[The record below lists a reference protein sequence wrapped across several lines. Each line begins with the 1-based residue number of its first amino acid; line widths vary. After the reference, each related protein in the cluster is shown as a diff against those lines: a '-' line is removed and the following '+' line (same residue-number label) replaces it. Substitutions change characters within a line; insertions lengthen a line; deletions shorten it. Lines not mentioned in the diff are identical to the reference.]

1 MDHGES
7 LQLSISGIA
16 NRGHSGSSLRHA
28 AGTLSQARL
37 LGLHRC
43 LVPALIVNS
52 SIPGKSIEPAS
63 EPLNRRLQVPGRR
76 LFIGGERSVRRT
88 LVLRAAVV
96 LFLFLLVIAVFWL
109 DRDGLRD
116 NADES
121 ISFIDVVYFTMVSVT
136 TVGYGD
142 IVPVTPQARLV
153 DAVFVT
159 PIRLFIWL
167 IFIGTAYQLVLQRLI
182 EDFRMRRLQAR
193 LQGHVVL
200 CGYGHSGRCAA
211 AELVARGMDK
221 QHILIVDLDQA
232 RLEDAAELGYIGIL
246 GDASR
251 EETLRQTKLEQARAL
266 LVCTDRDDTNVL
278 ITLTARNLAP
288 NVRIVARVEEAE
300 NDKLVR
306 QSGANATVLPSRVG
320 GILMA
325 DSLESSHLAAYV
337 MDLISAGGHVT
348 LIEREPQPEEIGRS
362 PIESP
367 HLIVRV
373 VRDQQHHSLWESD
386 LRIQP
391 GDKLIVIRPPTTQVV
406 ESESQ

>member
-1 MDHGES
+1 M
-7 LQLSISGIA
+7 
-16 NRGHSGSSLRHA
+16 
-28 AGTLSQARL
+28 
-37 LGLHRC
+37 
-43 LVPALIVNS
+43 
-52 SIPGKSIEPAS
+52 
-63 EPLNRRLQVPGRR
+63 
-76 LFIGGERSVRRT
+76 RRT
-88 LVLRAAVV
+88 LVLRAGVV
-96 LFLFLLVIAVFWL
+96 LFLFVLVILVFWL

-116 NADES
+116 NADDS

-142 IVPVTPQARLV
+142 IVPVTAQARLV
-153 DAVFVT
+153 DALFVT

-167 IFIGTAYQLVLQRLI
+167 IFVGTAYQLVLQRLI

-211 AELVARGMDK
+211 AELAERGFDK
-221 QHILIVDLDQA
+221 KHILIVDLDQA
-232 RLEDAAELGYIGIL
+232 RVEAAAEFGYIGIL

-251 EETLRQTKLEQARAL
+251 EETLRHTRLDQARAL

-306 QSGANATVLPSRVG
+306 QSGADSTVLPSRVG

-325 DSLESSHLAAYV
+325 DSIESSHMAAYV
-337 MDLISAGGHVT
+337 MDLISAGGQVT
-348 LIEREPQPEEIGRS
+348 LVEREPQADEIGRR
-362 PIESP
+362 PIESQ
-367 HLIVRV
+367 HMIVRI
-373 VRDQQHHSLWESD
+373 VRNHQPHSIWESD
-386 LRIQP
+386 VRIQA
-391 GDKLIVIRPPTTQVV
+391 GDKLIVIRPPEVP
-406 ESESQ
+406 

>member
-1 MDHGES
+1 LEHGAAPHVSVSKVE
-7 LQLSISGIA
+7 
-16 NRGHSGSSLRHA
+16 NRRNS
-28 AGTLSQARL
+28 AGTQRQLQRWA
-37 LGLHRC
+37 C
-43 LVPALIVNS
+43 VS
-52 SIPGKSIEPAS
+52 SSTPGRPIDPAS
-63 EPLNRRLQVPGRR
+63 QTLNRRLRVPGRR

-88 LVLRAAVV
+88 LVLRSCVV
-96 LFLFLLVIAVFWL
+96 LFLFVLVILVFWL

-116 NADES
+116 NADNS

-153 DAVFVT
+153 DALFVT

-167 IFIGTAYQLVLQRLI
+167 IFIGTAYQLVLQQLI

-211 AELVARGMDK
+211 AELVARGVEK
-221 QHILIVDLDQA
+221 QHILIVDLDQS
-232 RLEDAAELGYIGIL
+232 RIEDAAEHGYIGIL

-251 EETLRQTKLEQARAL
+251 EETLRQTMLDRARAL

-306 QSGANATVLPSRVG
+306 QSGANSTVLPSRVG

-325 DSLESSHLAAYV
+325 DSIESSHLASYV
-337 MDLISAGGHVT
+337 MDLISAGGNVT
-348 LIEREPQPEEIGRS
+348 LVEREPHPEEIGLRPMDS
-362 PIESP
+362 PS
-367 HLIVRV
+367 LIVRV
-373 VRDQQHHSLWESD
+373 VRDQHDHSFWESD
-386 LRIQP
+386 LRIQA

-406 ESESQ
+406 DRGSR